1 MRMKKSFN
9 LTLEPQLVHQVKRIA
24 KKRNTSFSAMVEG
37 LLREA
42 VSEVEG
48 GVASQSF
55 SARWGGG
62 LKRVDQKGKRMEGL
76 TKKYG
81 S

>member
-1 MRMKKSFN
+1 MKKSFN

-24 KKRNTSFSAMVEG
+24 KKRNTSFSGLVEG

-42 VSEVEG
+42 VSETEN
-48 GVASQSF
+48 GVSSQPF

-62 LKRVDQKGKRMEGL
+62 LKLVDQKDKRMERL
-76 TKKYG
+76 TEKYG